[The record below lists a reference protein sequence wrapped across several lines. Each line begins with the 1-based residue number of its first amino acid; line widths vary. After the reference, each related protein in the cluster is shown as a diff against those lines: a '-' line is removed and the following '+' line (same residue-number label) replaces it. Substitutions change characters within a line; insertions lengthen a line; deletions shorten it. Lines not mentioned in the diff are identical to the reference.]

1 MKGTIMVKAL
11 SIISACFGLVAF
23 AAKPEIQNVVAT
35 QRYPWNGKVDITYTL
50 TGDVTAGFSKEAKIA
65 LFVMVSNRVDGTTY
79 VAVASALSGDI
90 GTMEGVHHVIWDL
103 NAQGIELVS
112 DGMIFT
118 VGYVPIMRYCIV
130 DLSCGA
136 NTSSYTVSYLADVPS
151 GGFNTDEYKTTKLV
165 LRLIE
170 PGTFNMTQGGT
181 NVPTTITKPFYCGVF
196 EVTQKQYELVTG
208 SNPSFYRGDM
218 RPVEQVSWEMIR
230 GGSST
235 YNWPASANVK
245 PSSFTGK
252 LQSRTG
258 LNFDFPTEAQWE
270 YACRAGTTSKYNN
283 GGNTDLKQLGR
294 YYGNQSDGKSGYS
307 QHTKVGS
314 YQPNAWGLYDMHGN
328 VCEWCLDRSGALLGG
343 KDPMGPSSG
352 SYYRVLRGGGWS
364 LHADDC
370 TSSSRSGLLPSYE
383 YYPYENGN
391 VGFRL
396 VRTLLNTEDECNLEA
411 VTGAGRVV
419 EICEAEAA
427 SAAIDSRACV
437 EPLLDVVILPWNA
450 SWIGGDPSATVVITD
465 NGYEMTRTIGV
476 GEFVLPGIGR
486 HEITYTTCIG
496 GVEQDEVYTAVVY
509 VKWKYKV
516 VDGGAIITKT
526 TQTSGTVVIPSE
538 IDGYP
543 VTGIESD
550 VFRDCLGLVNVTI
563 PESVTYIDAN
573 AFAGCMGLIYVAL
586 PGHFDGNLPDSVF
599 SGCSDSIKKEY
610 SYNYLDI
617 MFDANGGWPGEQV
630 RNIAEG
636 SEIGLLPHA
645 ECVGCTFLGWYPSR
659 TGGTKIETTDKVW
672 ASNTYFAQWQTN
684 LYTMSFNANGGVG
697 GVTNE
702 QSYASEIVA
711 PEVSREGFTFAGWL
725 PSLPERVLASNM
737 TYMAQWRINQYKIV
751 FDANGGVGSVT
762 NKQDFS
768 SEIVAPV
775 VRRAWHDFVCWTPEV
790 DTTVPA
796 HNVTYTAQW
805 RRWKTSLSD
814 SALDGKTLKKLYP
827 SDYVYLT
834 DVVLEEGVT
843 RLADGFFDGCNEIV
857 RLTLPSTLTAIGY
870 DELPPNI
877 KESLAYDTNGFMIYQ
892 GWLLGYRDKEATSLT
907 VPEGVIGIGSCA
919 LAEMYDLETVG
930 LPQSLKYIAEGAFR
944 EDTYLDNLV
953 IPDGVEI
960 IGDGAFEDC
969 SFIQTMMLGNGI
981 KSVGARAFA
990 GCTQLSGVMFDEG
1003 LVEIGAEAFD
1013 GCWRMLS
1020 VSLPLSVTNV
1030 VSTAFRGCTSLT
1042 GVTIPTHGGRVSN
1055 WFAPIYAQIR
1065 DVTLLEDE
1073 LDICVGMF
1081 KGCSSLRSIHL
1092 PDSVTNIAAQAFYGC
1107 SSLTDVRLPESL
1119 LMIGNEAFRNCS
1131 SLTAAA
1137 LPENVTSIGARA
1149 FQGCSNLSAL
1159 TLPRGLEALPD
1170 YVFAG
1175 CSSLDSFVVPAAV
1188 TNLGN
1193 YIVSDSTTAIYYLG
1207 NAPTYGANV
1216 YGNASGSLKSYVIL
1230 GTKGWDGRPNSRDIP
1245 ASWNGRDILTWSAN
1259 QFDVTFD
1266 ANGGLFFPSVTNT
1279 YACEETTYTGYS
1291 LPPVEPVRKGVEF
1304 DGYWTEPGGGTRVFT
1319 STRVLLTKP
1328 HTLYAHWKK
1337 GTTIKVRFNACGGTV
1352 SPAEDD
1358 YVSERPYCE
1367 LPVPVRE
1374 HFAFE
1379 GWWTEASDGSRVEIS
1394 TEVPKAAHELFAHW
1408 TPNRYTIRFHANNET
1423 DMTGDQSFTYGDT
1436 VTLDANSFTRD
1447 GYAFV
1452 GWALSESGPAVY
1464 ADCKTLGDFTAVQDN
1479 VIHLYAVWVS
1489 TRYTVRFDSHGG
1501 VGRMENQTFVKD
1513 TAASLNG
1520 CSFTRTGYTFAGWA
1534 ISITGGVVYGDGENV
1549 VNVYERTRSDVV
1561 LYAVWVPIVYSVHYS
1576 ANGGTGTMVDQQM
1589 TYDEPAPLSTSRF
1602 TMPGSLFRGWATVV
1616 GGSVSYNEQSNVKNL
1631 SSVADDI
1638 VTLYAVWQEKPVSLL
1653 TCEVVFDGVGTVLL
1667 DENDSIIVTLTNDV
1681 NSTVEIPD
1689 NVGAVTIDLNGHDM
1703 VGDGGPAIRIVQGD
1717 GEGTTTRLAIVDT
1730 SDGEKGLVAGS
1741 GESAGI
1747 KIADGVTVGVRLDV
1761 DGSVSVLNGDG
1772 TEQDWR
1778 ELLLVRVMF
1787 DANGGSV
1794 SPMMLTVMGGT
1805 EVGTLP
1811 TPARDGYTFDGWF
1824 TAASGGMQVTSST
1837 KITANVTYYAHWT
1850 ANGGSSGGGDTP
1862 TTGPMPTPV
1871 PEVVFAGTVSDT
1883 SFRSKAQTAVGALYA
1898 SSGHLV
1904 GTMQVK
1910 FGKVSKK
1917 GIVKISGNATLL
1929 VDGKAKKVSAKA
1941 VKVELN
1947 ATGRVPPVTLAF
1959 KVPVGEMSFEMA
1971 ADGTFTLKNGNY
1983 SMAEKN
1989 VGGNWSKAGAR
2000 VYVAATGAALPDG
2013 TIEDLLPDGEMVI
2026 PKGGKWSFAKAA
2038 GVKYAKDKK
2047 TKESSL
2053 VIDTK
2058 KGTNRSAMKLS
2069 YTPKTGIF
2077 KGSFKVYAIQGG
2089 KLKKFTVK
2097 VIGVVVDG
2105 KGAGDAFGPNGLR
2118 FDVTV
2123 E

>member
-1 MKGTIMVKAL
+1 MNLNSSKVILTVVLMSALVGIADTWTDPENGRTWSYRKVGDTAKITQGQYSDWTGDLIIPDKLGDIPVTSIGDWSFYNCSNLWGSL
-11 SIISACFGLVAF
+11 SIPNSVTNIGDRAF
-23 AAKPEIQNVVAT
+23 CYCKN
-35 QRYPWNGKVDITYTL
+35 L
-50 TGDVTAGFSKEAKIA
+50 TG
-65 LFVMVSNRVDGTTY
+65 
-79 VAVASALSGDI
+79 
-90 GTMEGVHHVIWDL
+90 
-103 NAQGIELVS
+103 
-112 DGMIFT
+112 
-118 VGYVPIMRYCIV
+118 
-130 DLSCGA
+130 
-136 NTSSYTVSYLADVPS
+136 
-151 GGFNTDEYKTTKLV
+151 V
-165 LRLIE
+165 L
-170 PGTFNMTQGGT
+170 
-181 NVPTTITKPFYCGVF
+181 TI
-196 EVTQKQYELVTG
+196 
-208 SNPSFYRGDM
+208 
-218 RPVEQVSWEMIR
+218 
-230 GGSST
+230 
-235 YNWPASANVK
+235 
-245 PSSFTGK
+245 PSSVTNIG
-252 LQSRTG
+252 
-258 LNFDFPTEAQWE
+258 QW
-270 YACRAGTTSKYNN
+270 A
-283 GGNTDLKQLGR
+283 
-294 YYGNQSDGKSGYS
+294 
-307 QHTKVGS
+307 
-314 YQPNAWGLYDMHGN
+314 
-328 VCEWCLDRSGALLGG
+328 
-343 KDPMGPSSG
+343 
-352 SYYRVLRGGGWS
+352 
-364 LHADDC
+364 
-370 TSSSRSGLLPSYE
+370 
-383 YYPYENGN
+383 
-391 VGFRL
+391 
-396 VRTLLNTEDECNLEA
+396 
-411 VTGAGRVV
+411 
-419 EICEAEAA
+419 
-427 SAAIDSRACV
+427 
-437 EPLLDVVILPWNA
+437 
-450 SWIGGDPSATVVITD
+450 
-465 NGYEMTRTIGV
+465 
-476 GEFVLPGIGR
+476 
-486 HEITYTTCIG
+486 
-496 GVEQDEVYTAVVY
+496 
-509 VKWKYKV
+509 
-516 VDGGAIITKT
+516 
-526 TQTSGTVVIPSE
+526 
-538 IDGYP
+538 
-543 VTGIESD
+543 
-550 VFRDCLGLVNVTI
+550 
-563 PESVTYIDAN
+563 
-573 AFAGCMGLIYVAL
+573 
-586 PGHFDGNLPDSVF
+586 F
-599 SGCSDSIKKEY
+599 SGCSKLEGLVTIPNGVKCISSGAFSSCKKLSGVVIMDGVENIEGFAFSGCSSLKYALVPDTVVNIEKDAFPTTSPFKALYLSKNYSGNLNSGELFSGWPITRYEPYILVSFDSLGGEGVVTSITEKVASVYENLPVATKIGFKFEGWNYNGVRITEETIVNITENHTLLAQWMPNSY
-610 SYNYLDI
+610 SIN
-617 MFDANGGWPGEQV
+617 FDCNGGMDLFDGREVQFT
-630 RNIAEG
+630 ATYG
-636 SEIGLLPHA
+636 DLPI
-645 ECVGCTFLGWYPSR
+645 PSR
-659 TGGTKIETTDKVW
+659 FGYSFEGWLCNGVGVTNSTIVTTP
-672 ASNTYFAQWQTN
+672 SNHVLVAQWSAKT
-684 LYTMSFNANGGVG
+684 YPMTFNANGGIG
-697 GVTNE
+697 GCTLM
-702 QSYASEIVA
+702 QDYDTPVA
-711 PEVSREGFTFAGWL
+711 APVVSRAGYSFAGWSPSILTNVPAESLEFVAQWNVNSYEVSFDLNGGIGEFGSVELMYDSNYGEL
-725 PSLPERVLASNM
+725 PVPERDGHTFLAWALYGNMVDADTILTTASNH
-737 TYMAQWRINQYKIV
+737 V
-751 FDANGGVGSVT
+751 L
-762 NKQDFS
+762 
-768 SEIVAPV
+768 
-775 VRRAWHDFVCWTPEV
+775 
-790 DTTVPA
+790 
-796 HNVTYTAQW
+796 TAIW

-814 SALDGKTLKKLYP
+814 SALGGKTLKKLYP
-827 SDYVYLT
+827 SDYAYLT
-834 DVVLEEGVT
+834 DVVLEDGVT
-843 RLADGFFDGCNEIV
+843 QLADGFFDGCNEIV

-870 DELPPNI
+870 GELPPKV
-877 KESLAYDTNGFMIYQ
+877 KESLSYDTDGFMIYQ
-892 GWLLGYRDKEATSLT
+892 GWLLGYRNKEATSLT

-919 LAEMYDLETVG
+919 LAEMYDLETVN

-969 SFIQTMMLGNGI
+969 SFIQTLTLGNGI

-1030 VSTAFRGCTSLT
+1030 ASTAFRGCTSLT

-1055 WFAPIYAQIR
+1055 WFAPIYSQIR

-1073 LDICVGMF
+1073 SDICVGMF
-1081 KGCSSLRSIHL
+1081 KGCSSLSSIHL
-1092 PDSVTNIAAQAFYGC
+1092 PDSITNIAAQAFYGC
-1107 SSLTDVRLPESL
+1107 SSLTEVRLPESL
-1119 LMIGNEAFRNCS
+1119 LTIGDQAFRNCS

-1159 TLPRGLEALPD
+1159 TLPRGLGALPD

-1207 NAPTYGANV
+1207 NAPEYGANV

-1245 ASWNGRDILTWSAN
+1245 ASWNGRDIITWSAN

-1291 LPPVEPVRKGVEF
+1291 LPPFEPVRKGMDF

-1549 VNVYERTRSDVV
+1549 VNVYERTGSGVV

-1576 ANGGTGTMVDQQM
+1576 ANGGTGMMVDQQM
-1589 TYDEPAPLSTSRF
+1589 TYDEPAPLSASRF
-1602 TMPGSLFRGWATVV
+1602 TMSGSLFRGWATVA
-1616 GGSVSYNEQSNVKNL
+1616 GGAVSYNEQSNVKNL

-1638 VTLYAVWQEKPVSLL
+1638 VTLYAVWQEKPTSLL

-1761 DGSVSVLNGDG
+1761 DGSISVLNGDG

-1794 SPMMLTVMGGT
+1794 SPMTLTVMSGE
-1805 EVGTLP
+1805 EVGMLP
-1811 TPARDGYTFDGWF
+1811 TPAREGYTFDGWF

-1883 SFRSKAQTAVGALYA
+1883 SFRSKAQTAVGALYT
-1898 SSGHLV
+1898 SSGNLV

-1910 FGKVSKK
+1910 FGKISKK
-1917 GIVKISGNATLL
+1917 GIVKIFGNATLL
-1929 VDGKAKKVSAKA
+1929 IDGKAKKVTAKA
-1941 VKVELN
+1941 VNVELD
-1947 ATGRVPPVTLAF
+1947 ATGRVPPVTLAL
-1959 KVPVGEMSFEMA
+1959 KAPVGEMALEMA

-1983 SMAEKN
+1983 VMVDEN
-1989 VGGNWSKAGAR
+1989 VGGDWSKSGAK
-2000 VYVAATGAALPDG
+2000 VYVAATSATLPEG
-2013 TIEDLLPDGEMVI
+2013 TIEELLPDGETVI
-2026 PKGGKWSFAKAA
+2026 PKGGKWSFDKAA
-2038 GVKYAKDKK
+2038 SVKYTKDKS
-2047 TKESSL
+2047 TGTFDL
-2053 VIDTK
+2053 VIDDT
-2058 KGTNRSAMKLS
+2058 KGTNRSAMKLT

-2077 KGSFKVYAIQGG
+2077 KGSFKVYAIQDG